1 MAVYLDNAATT
12 KIDSEALNKLIE
24 THKNNYGNPSSLHK
38 MGVNSEKI
46 YKLNLEYISNMI
58 NAKPSNIIITSG
70 GTEGN
75 NTGLWQIIRFKNK
88 KKKILTTKIE
98 HPSVTKYWEFL
109 EEEKGIE
116 VQHYGYYNNGEYR
129 VDDLYEKIDD
139 STGLVTIPF
148 VNSEIGFLQ
157 NIEEM
162 TQKIK
167 GISKEVLIHVDG
179 VQGFGKLK
187 IDVSKLKI
195 DTMSFSSHK
204 IHGPKGIGGL
214 YIKEPDKF
222 VPLLYGGG
230 QQKNLRSGTED
241 IPSIASFGKTC
252 EIASKTMDENYEKVK
267 RINKMYRELLPN
279 YIEEVIFNG
288 NLEKTSPYILNL
300 SIKDIKSEVLIHFL
314 EMDDIYISSGS
325 ACSSNYKGI
334 SETYQALNIPQNFL
348 DGTVRISF
356 GRYSNEKDVKYVVE
370 KIAKYTNE
378 IRKMV
383 RR

>member
-1 MAVYLDNAATT
+1 MAIYLDNAATT

-38 MGVNSEKI
+38 MGVNAEKI
-46 YKLNLEYISNMI
+46 YKSNLEYISNMI
-58 NAKPSNIIITSG
+58 NTKPSNVIITSG

-75 NTGLWQIIRFKNK
+75 NTGLWQIIRVKNK
-88 KKKILTTKIE
+88 KKKILTTKVE

-109 EEEKGIE
+109 KEEKGIE
-116 VQHYGYYNNGEYR
+116 VQHFGYYNNGEYR
-129 VDDLYEKIDD
+129 VDDLYEKIDE
-139 STGLVTIPF
+139 STGLITIPF

-167 GISKEVLIHVDG
+167 EISKEVLIHVDG

-204 IHGPKGIGGL
+204 IHGPKGLGGL

-252 EIASKTMDENYEKVK
+252 EIAIKTMDENYEKVK

>member
-1 MAVYLDNAATT
+1 
-12 KIDSEALNKLIE
+12 
-24 THKNNYGNPSSLHK
+24 
-38 MGVNSEKI
+38 
-46 YKLNLEYISNMI
+46 
-58 NAKPSNIIITSG
+58 
-70 GTEGN
+70 
-75 NTGLWQIIRFKNK
+75 
-88 KKKILTTKIE
+88 
-98 HPSVTKYWEFL
+98 
-109 EEEKGIE
+109 
-116 VQHYGYYNNGEYR
+116 
-129 VDDLYEKIDD
+129 
-139 STGLVTIPF
+139 
-148 VNSEIGFLQ
+148 
-157 NIEEM
+157 M